1 MTTTT
6 RRQILS
12 TLMMGVALAAPFARA
27 QTYPDRPIRIIVP
40 FPAGG
45 SVDAAMRLLQPRL
58 TKALGTSFV
67 IDNVGGAGGAIGA
80 AKGASA
86 TADGYT
92 LLAGT
97 NNDIVL
103 APILNPN
110 VRYSSQDFTPIGAIA
125 TNSSLLVARKDLPQ
139 STLDEVIQQLRV
151 KPESITYG
159 SPGVGTFQHLTMED
173 LQQRA
178 KVRMVHVPYKG
189 AAPIANDV
197 IGGQLDLAIMV
208 PSTALP
214 HLRAGRLKAIGLAQL
229 QRDPLLKGVP
239 TLNEGKL
246 VSGLE
251 ARGWIGLFAPKGVA
265 PERLAL
271 VRQALEETLA
281 DTALA
286 ASLGDLG
293 FAVVGA
299 AERSGF
305 AARIATDEAKAR
317 SIRARMQ

>member
-1 MTTTT
+1 MTT

-12 TLMMGVALAAPFARA
+12 TLMMGAALATPFAHA
-27 QTYPDRPIRIIVP
+27 QTYPDRPIKIVVP

-58 TKALGTSFV
+58 QKALGATFV
-67 IDNVGGAGGAIGA
+67 IDNVGGVGGALGA
-80 AKGASA
+80 AKVAA
-86 TADGYT
+86 AAADGYT

-103 APILNPN
+103 APVLNPN
-110 VRYSSQDFTPIGAIA
+110 VRYATQDFTPIGAIA

-139 STLDEVIQQLRV
+139 STLDELIQQLRT

-178 KVRMVHVPYKG
+178 QVRMVHVPYKG
-189 AAPIANDV
+189 AGPIVNDV
-197 IGGQLDLAIMV
+197 IGGQIDLAILV

-229 QRDPLLKGVP
+229 QRDPLLKDVP

-246 VSGLE
+246 VSGIE
-251 ARGWIGLFAPKGVA
+251 ARGWIGLFAPKGLA
-265 PERLAL
+265 PERLDH
-271 VRQALEETLA
+271 VRRALEAALA
-281 DTALA
+281 DKTLA

-293 FAVVGA
+293 FTVVGA

-305 AARIATDEAKAR
+305 AGRIAADEAKAR